1 MSKAQGIANSANQGN
16 FKNRIINGAMTVA
29 QRGSTNVASGGSKAF
44 VAADR
49 FSIFNYFGSG
59 QINTAVST
67 SVVPAGFS
75 SSIGLTVGT
84 AVPLSGST
92 GYLVNLAQTIEG
104 FNIADCYTQSVTL
117 SFWVRSSI
125 TGTYSVSFY
134 NAANAGESSTTRWY
148 VASYTINAANT
159 WEQKT
164 ITISLSAG
172 TASGTWDSS
181 NGAGLTVAF
190 GLGAESNRKGNSFL
204 NTWGTVGTTYEFQ
217 ASSQVNWA
225 STSGATFYITGVQ
238 LEKGSTATSFD
249 YRPYGTELALCQRY
263 FCKYLTGTAAYE
275 GTGFWG
281 VGYNSTRAY
290 FVGAYPVEMRATP
303 TFSYSNLRIDT
314 LSNGFT
320 VTGIANDS
328 SSSKCLFMS
337 ADASGGGLTQYRS
350 YTLIANATTNA
361 YLFLSAEL

>member
-67 SVVPAGFS
+67 SVVPAGFF

-225 STSGATFYITGVQ
+225 STTGATFYITGVQ

-263 FCKYLTGTAAYE
+263 FVSQGGESVYERYANGLGTASSSTNAKVTFNFPVIMRSAPSIAATNLGNMY
-275 GTGFWG
+275 
-281 VGYNSTRAY
+281 VGPSAVTAISIDQATTRNITLNVNCSSGLTSST
-290 FVGAYPVEMRATP
+290 PVEWYAFNSLAGR
-303 TFSYSNLRIDT
+303 
-314 LSNGFT
+314 
-320 VTGIANDS
+320 V
-328 SSSKCLFMS
+328 
-337 ADASGGGLTQYRS
+337 QY
-350 YTLIANATTNA
+350 
-361 YLFLSAEL
+361 SAEL

>member
-1 MSKAQGIANSANQGN
+1 MALTTVQNGMIGTVNSLTNAGGEVFGGLYG
-16 FKNRIINGAMTVA
+16 FKNRIINGDMNIA
-29 QRGSTNVASGGSKAF
+29 QRGNVNVTASGSKTYI
-44 VAADR
+44 AADR

-67 SVVPAGFS
+67 SVVPAGFY

-84 AVPLSGST
+84 AVPLNGST

-134 NAANAGESSTTRWY
+134 NAANAGEDATTRWY

-164 ITISLSAG
+164 ITVNLAAG
-172 TASGTWDSS
+172 TASGTWNTT
-181 NGAGLTVAF
+181 NGSGLTVAF
-190 GLGAESNRKGNSFL
+190 GLGAESNRKGNAFL
-204 NTWGTVGTTYEFQ
+204 NTWGTVGTTYNFQ

-238 LEKGSTATSFD
+238 LEKGSVATSFD
-249 YRPYGTELALCQRY
+249 YLPYTNEMALCQRY
-263 FCKYLTGTAAYE
+263 YE
-275 GTGFWG
+275 IGYFDG
-281 VGYNSTRAY
+281 VGGFIS
-290 FVGAYPVEMRATP
+290 GAGVSVYSWVNFAVRKRGNP
-303 TFSYSNLRIDT
+303 TMSAPANWTTQASSGGTTSRTFGNAGVAG
-314 LSNGFT
+314 NGFNAQLA
-320 VTGIANDS
+320 GSDPRAWGNWIAD
-328 SSSKCLFMS
+328 
-337 ADASGGGLTQYRS
+337 
-350 YTLIANATTNA
+350 I
-361 YLFLSAEL
+361 EL